1 MGHNN
6 FLPGR
11 SHLNAGIDPQ
21 KLLDGAHAGEFPVV
35 GYGSRGQPIV
45 DFGKKLVLMAHRAWR
60 QDTEQ
65 YIQVKAECI
74 LSQQILLLSERNH
87 ESFPNWLV
95 LCVWR
100 ALIGEIYPAIR
111 AIAISL
117 SDDGGEL
124 LIRYYLDRPP
134 TDLDWESLEV
144 VATNI
149 SASIGQ
155 DKISHVDLDCKFV
168 LGSLGCLECLDG
180 FIYCRREY
188 DL

>member
-1 MGHNN
+1 MKA
-6 FLPGR
+6 LP
-11 SHLNAGIDPQ
+11 D
-21 KLLDGAHAGEFPVV
+21 
-35 GYGSRGQPIV
+35 
-45 DFGKKLVLMAHRAWR
+45 
-60 QDTEQ
+60 
-65 YIQVKAECI
+65 
-74 LSQQILLLSERNH
+74 
-87 ESFPNWLV
+87 WLV

-117 SDDGGEL
+117 SDDGVL
-124 LIRYYLDRPP
+124 LIRYYLDRSP
-134 TDLDWESLEV
+134 TDFDWESLEV

-155 DKISHVDLDCKFV
+155 EKISHVDLDCKFV
-168 LGSLGCLECLDG
+168 LGSIGRLECLDG

>member
-1 MGHNN
+1 MK
-6 FLPGR
+6 
-11 SHLNAGIDPQ
+11 A
-21 KLLDGAHAGEFPVV
+21 FP
-35 GYGSRGQPIV
+35 
-45 DFGKKLVLMAHRAWR
+45 D
-60 QDTEQ
+60 
-65 YIQVKAECI
+65 
-74 LSQQILLLSERNH
+74 
-87 ESFPNWLV
+87 WLV

-117 SDDGGEL
+117 SDDDGEL

-134 TDLDWESLEV
+134 TDFDWESLEV

-168 LGSLGCLECLDG
+168 LGSIGHLECLDG